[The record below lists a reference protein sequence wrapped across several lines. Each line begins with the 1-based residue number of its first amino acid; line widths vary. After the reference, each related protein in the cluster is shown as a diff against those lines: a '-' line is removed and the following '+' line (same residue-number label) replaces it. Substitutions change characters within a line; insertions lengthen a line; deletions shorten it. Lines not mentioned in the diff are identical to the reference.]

1 MCLMDEKMIDNL
13 HTSEQNAGET
23 SEIKETSWEQF
34 ENDCMTDEE
43 RIAFLEQ
50 LLQDEESLDQL
61 ASLEMA
67 PMPAYLESEIL
78 ESILG
83 EEQLENSVIQE
94 TVQPGIQRSIYRPPK
109 WLQLFSYSVKITFAA
124 ACAIVALFRMPDMG
138 VVNRE
143 QAAMER
149 EQESLER
156 EAEAAKRQQKI
167 LAQQEERR
175 QKGNMNNSYIAD
187 ALQFITEKIF
197 VGGIENE

>member
-1 MCLMDEKMIDNL
+1 
-13 HTSEQNAGET
+13 
-23 SEIKETSWEQF
+23 
-34 ENDCMTDEE
+34 
-43 RIAFLEQ
+43 
-50 LLQDEESLDQL
+50 
-61 ASLEMA
+61 
-67 PMPAYLESEIL
+67 MPAYLESEIL